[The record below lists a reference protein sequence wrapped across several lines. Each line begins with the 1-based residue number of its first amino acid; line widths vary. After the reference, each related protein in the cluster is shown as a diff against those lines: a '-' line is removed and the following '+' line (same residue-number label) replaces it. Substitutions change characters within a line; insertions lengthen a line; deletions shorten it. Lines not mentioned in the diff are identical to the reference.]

1 MSTNG
6 IDTPSVRMA
15 GHCVA
20 RQRAVIEC
28 GVRFIE
34 AADVYSPHPNE
45 TPIRDAPLPNPDD
58 PVVATKGGFVRKD
71 STTQPLMPW
80 VMHLRQSAPMSA
92 RRLGA
97 EAIDLSYLHSGR
109 AKSAPFLH
117 HIAVLAELRQQHL
130 VKHITLNRDQLHA
143 WIAECREATEQML
156 RILFQRIGLITCC
169 LMSIEFVDLSQ
180 LVAKRLLQRAKQID
194 IREDDRIR
202 VARHLTLREF
212 SQLAGADGDAVYAT
226 LRASLIVAGSVW
238 MTTV

>member
-1 MSTNG
+1 
-6 IDTPSVRMA
+6 
-15 GHCVA
+15 
-20 RQRAVIEC
+20 
-28 GVRFIE
+28 
-34 AADVYSPHPNE
+34 
-45 TPIRDAPLPNPDD
+45 
-58 PVVATKGGFVRKD
+58 
-71 STTQPLMPW
+71 MPW

-97 EAIDLSYLHSGR
+97 DAIDLSYLHSGR

-117 HIAVLAELRQQHL
+117 HLAVLAELRQQHL

-194 IREDDRIR
+194 IRGTIGYGWPAISRC
-202 VARHLTLREF
+202 VSSVSLPARMGMPSTRLFGT
-212 SQLAGADGDAVYAT
+212 
-226 LRASLIVAGSVW
+226 SLIVAGSVW